1 MIAGDAEEVEG
12 PGALAL
18 QVGLPV
24 GSLVAHQKREPRERA
39 RIMTGVKS
47 GPLPP
52 VFFLGGLLLQWGLHL
67 SLPIARVVPEAWAP
81 FGIIP
86 IAVGLGMVVAAA
98 LQFKKA
104 ETAIKPFDRPS
115 ALVTDGVFRVSRNPM
130 YLAMIVIQI
139 GTAFGLGTLLAFFVP
154 PALAWLLSRRFIE
167 REEAVLSK
175 TFGADYDRYKSRVRR
190 WL

>member
-1 MIAGDAEEVEG
+1 MIAGEAQEVEG

-18 QVGLPV
+18 PVGLRV

-52 VFFLGGLLLQWGLHL
+52 VFFLGRLLLQWGLHL

-86 IAVGLGMVVAAA
+86 IAVGLGTIVAAA

-115 ALVTDGVFRVSRNPM
+115 ALVTGGVFRVSRNPM

-167 REEAVLSK
+167 REEAVLSRA
-175 TFGADYDRYKSRVRR
+175 FGADYDRFKSRVRR

>member
-52 VFFLGGLLLQWGLHL
+52 VFFLGGLLLPIRLALLYTGLGGRAMTSAL
-67 SLPIARVVPEAWAP
+67 GAKTQRTQKTPEA
-81 FGIIP
+81 IRR
-86 IAVGLGMVVAAA
+86 
-98 LQFKKA
+98 LQ
-104 ETAIKPFDRPS
+104 P
-115 ALVTDGVFRVSRNPM
+115 
-130 YLAMIVIQI
+130 
-139 GTAFGLGTLLAFFVP
+139 
-154 PALAWLLSRRFIE
+154 
-167 REEAVLSK
+167 
-175 TFGADYDRYKSRVRR
+175 
-190 WL
+190 